1 MEERSQG
8 KMRGREPKSKQSGQ
22 RKPALVKEGERR
34 ENCFGRIAARPCCGK
49 GPVRFRERNQTQ
61 PCREIRDIYS
71 LD

>member
-1 MEERSQG
+1 MEGRSQG

-34 ENCFGRIAARPCCGK
+34 ENCLGRIATGLCCGK
-49 GPVRFRERNQTQ
+49 RPVLFGERNQTQ
-61 PCREIRDIYS
+61 PCREIRGIYL